1 DPERARVRRHADRV
15 DGMSDDLAIETT
27 GLTKRLGHTAVV
39 GKVDLAVPRGSV
51 YGFLGPNGS
60 GKTTTI
66 RMLRGLIWPT
76 AGSFRL
82 LGETMPAAGSR
93 VLPQV
98 GALVEG
104 PAFYPWLT
112 GRQNLRRIDAAGP
125 DGQRKSRRQ
134 RIDDALARVG
144 LDAAAGKRYRAYSL
158 GMKQRLGLAAALL
171 RPRSLLVLDEPTNGM
186 DPQGTRE
193 IRNLVR
199 ELAAEG
205 STVFLS
211 THLLSEVEQLCTHL
225 GIISVGKVVAQG
237 SIEDLRGRGDAMLRV
252 ETEDA
257 RNAAQVL
264 DGLGLEAIGVTG
276 EVFSD
281 QITNNG
287 VFAALVGLT
296 VTLPFFLP
304 LAVAIVAGDA
314 VAGEANLGTMRY
326 LLSRPVGRTRLL
338 VIKATT
344 VTIFCFVA
352 TFAVAIAGL
361 IAGSIL
367 FPIRD
372 VTTLSGD
379 TLSLAAGTLR
389 IGLAAVLVALSLL
402 GLA

>member
-1 DPERARVRRHADRV
+1 
-15 DGMSDDLAIETT
+15 MSDDLAIETT

-39 GKVDLAVPRGSV
+39 DKVDLAVPRGSV

-66 RMLRGLIWPT
+66 RMLLGLIWPT

-125 DGQRKSRRQ
+125 DGQRKTRGA
-134 RIDDALARVG
+134 RIDAALTKVG
-144 LDAAAGKRYRAYSL
+144 LGAAASKRYRAYSL

-199 ELAAEG
+199 ELASEG

-211 THLLSEVEQLCTHL
+211 THLLSEVE
-225 GIISVGKVVAQG
+225 
-237 SIEDLRGRGDAMLRV
+237 
-252 ETEDA
+252 
-257 RNAAQVL
+257 
-264 DGLGLEAIGVTG
+264 
-276 EVFSD
+276 
-281 QITNNG
+281 
-287 VFAALVGLT
+287 
-296 VTLPFFLP
+296 
-304 LAVAIVAGDA
+304 
-314 VAGEANLGTMRY
+314 
-326 LLSRPVGRTRLL
+326 
-338 VIKATT
+338 
-344 VTIFCFVA
+344 
-352 TFAVAIAGL
+352 
-361 IAGSIL
+361 
-367 FPIRD
+367 
-372 VTTLSGD
+372 
-379 TLSLAAGTLR
+379 
-389 IGLAAVLVALSLL
+389 
-402 GLA
+402 